1 VGCRSRRPQDD
12 LLRVIA
18 RSDGTLEVG
27 RTLPGRGA
35 WVCPVPECLDLAE
48 RRKAFG
54 RALKQDLTA
63 GAVPALRA
71 RMVTEFDMEG
81 R

>member
-1 VGCRSRRPQDD
+1 VGCRARRTQDQ
-12 LLRVIA
+12 LLRVIG

-35 WVCPVPECLDLAE
+35 WVCPDIRCIDQAE
-48 RRKAFG
+48 RRKAFP
-54 RALKQDLTA
+54 RALKQDLAA